1 MSIWNDC
8 EEFQAVPFY
17 GFPVVPKIE
26 SDFIIFEFPKGYE
39 PNGSKTN
46 EVAKNL
52 VKLCGIDC
60 DENVITDKIIKIKIS
75 SEKLPYLIYNMYMDS
90 RF

>member
-17 GFPVVPKIE
+17 GFPVIPKLE
-26 SDFIIFEFPKGYE
+26 GNFIVFEFPKGYE

-46 EVAKNL
+46 EVAKKL
-52 VKLCGIDC
+52 IELCGSDC
-60 DENVITDKIIKIKIS
+60 AENLITDKIVKIKLS
-75 SEKLPYLIYNMYMDS
+75 DEKLPYLIYDMYMNG
-90 RF
+90 

>member
-1 MSIWNDC
+1 MSIWDDC

-17 GFPVVPKIE
+17 GFPVIPKLE

-46 EVAKNL
+46 EVAEKLIEICGSNCTDNL
-52 VKLCGIDC
+52 
-60 DENVITDKIIKIKIS
+60 ITDKIVKIKLS
-75 SEKLPYLIYNMYMDS
+75 AEKLPYLIYDMYMNS
-90 RF
+90 MF